1 MIAFGQSAVR
11 ILGGARRMVGII
23 GKKIGMTQ
31 VFNEDGIVTA
41 VTVVEVQPMVVSQI
55 KTVAVD
61 GYNAIQVATGDVK
74 DKHVNKPMKGH
85 FNKAGIPFK
94 KLLKEFR
101 VENTAEFTIGQ
112 TIGADIFENG
122 TKIDVI
128 GTSKGKGTTGP
139 IRRHNQS
146 RGPETHGSKYHR
158 GGGSIGAASYPA
170 RVFKGMPMAGRMG
183 NEQVTVQNL
192 EVVKVDAERNLML
205 IKGAVPG
212 PKNGRIV
219 IKKAIKASK

>member
-1 MIAFGQSAVR
+1 
-11 ILGGARRMVGII
+11 MVGII

-41 VTVVEVQPMVVSQI
+41 VTVVEVTPMVVTQI
-55 KTVAVD
+55 KTVETD

-74 DKHVNKPMKGH
+74 DKHVNKPMRGH
-85 FNKAGIPFK
+85 FNKAGVSFK

-101 VENTAEFTIGQ
+101 VDNPAEFKVGQ
-112 TIGADIFENG
+112 TITADLFTDG
-122 TKIDVI
+122 QKIDVT

-139 IRRHNQS
+139 IRRYNQS

-192 EVVKVDAERNLML
+192 EIVKLDVERNLLL

-212 PKNGRIV
+212 PKKGRIT
-219 IKKAIKASK
+219 IRKAIKVNK

>member
-1 MIAFGQSAVR
+1 
-11 ILGGARRMVGII
+11 MVGII

-41 VTVVEVQPMVVSQI
+41 VTVVEVTPMVVTQI
-55 KTVAVD
+55 KTVETD

-74 DKHVNKPMKGH
+74 DKHVNKPMRGH
-85 FNKAGIPFK
+85 FNKAGVSFK

-101 VENTAEFTIGQ
+101 VDNPTEFKVGQ
-112 TIGADIFENG
+112 TITADLFTDG
-122 TKIDVI
+122 QKIDVT

-139 IRRHNQS
+139 IRRYNQS

-183 NEQVTVQNL
+183 NEQV
-192 EVVKVDAERNLML
+192 K
-205 IKGAVPG
+205 I
-212 PKNGRIV
+212 GRAHV
-219 IKKAIKASK
+219 

>member
-1 MIAFGQSAVR
+1 
-11 ILGGARRMVGII
+11 MVGII

-41 VTVVEVQPMVVSQI
+41 VTVVEVTPMVVTQI
-55 KTVAVD
+55 KTVETD

-85 FNKAGIPFK
+85 FNKAGVSFK

-101 VENTAEFTIGQ
+101 VDNPAEFKVGQ
-112 TIGADIFENG
+112 TITADLFTDG
-122 TKIDVI
+122 QKIDVT

-139 IRRHNQS
+139 IRRYNQS

-192 EVVKVDAERNLML
+192 EIVKLDVERNLLL

-212 PKNGRIV
+212 PKKGRIT
-219 IKKAIKASK
+219 IRKAIKVNK

>member
-1 MIAFGQSAVR
+1 
-11 ILGGARRMVGII
+11 MVGII

-31 VFNEDGIVTA
+31 VFNEEGIVTA
-41 VTVVEVQPMVVSQI
+41 VTVVEVTPMVVTQI
-55 KTVAVD
+55 KTVETD

-74 DKHVNKPMKGH
+74 DKHVNKPMRGH
-85 FNKAGIPFK
+85 FNKAGVSFK

-101 VENTAEFTIGQ
+101 VDNPAEFKVGQ
-112 TIGADIFENG
+112 TITADLFTDG
-122 TKIDVI
+122 QKIDVT

-139 IRRHNQS
+139 IRRYNQS

-192 EVVKVDAERNLML
+192 EIVKLDVERNLLL

-212 PKNGRIV
+212 PKKGRIT
-219 IKKAIKASK
+219 IRKAIKVNK

>member
-1 MIAFGQSAVR
+1 
-11 ILGGARRMVGII
+11 MVGII

-31 VFNEDGIVTA
+31 VFNEEGIVTP
-41 VTVVEVQPMVVSQI
+41 VTVVEVTPMVVTQI
-55 KTVAVD
+55 KTVETD
-61 GYNAIQVATGDVK
+61 GYNAIQVASGDVK
-74 DKHVNKPMKGH
+74 TKHVNKPLKGH
-85 FNKAGIPFK
+85 FDKANVAYK
-94 KLLKEFR
+94 KTLKEFR
-101 VENTAEFTIGQ
+101 VENPAEFTVGQ
-112 TIGADIFENG
+112 EIKADIFENG
-122 TKIDVI
+122 QIIDVT

-192 EVVKVDAERNLML
+192 EVIRVDAERNLL
-205 IKGAVPG
+205 LVKGAVPG
-212 PKNGRIV
+212 PKTGQV
-219 IKKAIKASK
+219 IISKAVKATK

>member
-1 MIAFGQSAVR
+1 
-11 ILGGARRMVGII
+11 MVGII

-31 VFNEDGIVTA
+31 VFNEEGIVTP
-41 VTVVEVQPMVVSQI
+41 VTVVEVTPMVVTQI
-55 KTVAVD
+55 KTVETD
-61 GYNAIQVATGDVK
+61 GYNAIQVASGDVK
-74 DKHVNKPMKGH
+74 TKHVNKPLKGH
-85 FNKAGIPFK
+85 FDKANVAYK
-94 KLLKEFR
+94 RTLKEFR
-101 VENTAEFTIGQ
+101 VENPAEFTVGQ
-112 TIGADIFENG
+112 EIKADIFENG
-122 TKIDVI
+122 QIIDVT

-192 EVVKVDAERNLML
+192 EVIRVDAERNLL
-205 IKGAVPG
+205 LVKGAVPG
-212 PKNGRIV
+212 PKTGQV
-219 IKKAIKASK
+219 IISKAVKATK

>member
-1 MIAFGQSAVR
+1 
-11 ILGGARRMVGII
+11 MVGII
-23 GKKIGMTQ
+23 GTKIGMTQ
-31 VFNEDGIVTA
+31 VFNEEGIVTA
-41 VTVVEVQPMVVSQI
+41 VTVIEVTPMVIVQI
-55 KTVAVD
+55 KTVQTD

-85 FNKAGIPFK
+85 FNKAGVPFK

-101 VENTAEFTIGQ
+101 VDNPSEFTVGQ
-112 TIGADIFENG
+112 VITADLFTDG
-122 TKIDVI
+122 QKIDVI

-139 IRRHNQS
+139 IRRYNQS

-192 EVVKVDAERNLML
+192 EVVKVDAERNLL
-205 IKGAVPG
+205 LVKGAVPG
-212 PKNGRIV
+212 PKKGRIT
-219 IKKAIKASK
+219 IRKAIKASN

>member
-1 MIAFGQSAVR
+1 MIALGQSAVR

-55 KTVAVD
+55 KTVATD

>member
-1 MIAFGQSAVR
+1 
-11 ILGGARRMVGII
+11 MVGII

-41 VTVVEVQPMVVSQI
+41 VTVVEVTPMVVTQI
-55 KTVAVD
+55 KTVETD
-61 GYNAIQVATGDVK
+61 GYNAIQVGTGDVK
-74 DKHVNKPMKGH
+74 DKHVNKPMRGH
-85 FNKAGIPFK
+85 FNKAGVSFK

-101 VENTAEFTIGQ
+101 VDNPAEFKVGQ
-112 TIGADIFENG
+112 SITADLFTDG
-122 TKIDVI
+122 QKIDVT

-139 IRRHNQS
+139 IRRYNQS

-192 EVVKVDAERNLML
+192 EIVKIDVERNLLL

-212 PKNGRIV
+212 PKKGRIT
-219 IKKAIKASK
+219 IRKAIKVNK

>member
-1 MIAFGQSAVR
+1 
-11 ILGGARRMVGII
+11 MVGII

-41 VTVVEVQPMVVSQI
+41 VTVVEVTPMVVTQI
-55 KTVAVD
+55 KTVETD

-74 DKHVNKPMKGH
+74 DKHVNKPMRGH
-85 FNKAGIPFK
+85 FNKAGVSFK

-101 VENTAEFTIGQ
+101 VDNPSEFKVGQ
-112 TIGADIFENG
+112 TITADLFTDG
-122 TKIDVI
+122 QKIDVT

-139 IRRHNQS
+139 IRRYNQS

-192 EVVKVDAERNLML
+192 EIVKLDVERNLLL

-212 PKNGRIV
+212 PKKGRIT
-219 IKKAIKASK
+219 IRKAIKVNK

>member
-1 MIAFGQSAVR
+1 
-11 ILGGARRMVGII
+11 
-23 GKKIGMTQ
+23 MTQ
-31 VFNEDGIVTA
+31 VFNEEGIVTA
-41 VTVVEVQPMVVSQI
+41 VTVVEVTPMVVAQI
-55 KTVAVD
+55 KTVKTD
-61 GYNAIQVATGDVK
+61 GYNAIQVASGDVK
-74 DKHVNKPMKGH
+74 EKHVNKPMKGH

-101 VENTAEFTIGQ
+101 VDNPAEFKIGQ
-112 TIGADIFENG
+112 TITADIFTDG
-122 TKIDVI
+122 QKIDVT

-139 IRRHNQS
+139 IRRYNQS

-183 NEQVTVQNL
+183 NEQVTVLNL
-192 EVVKVDAERNLML
+192 EVVKVDAERNLLL

-212 PKNGRIV
+212 PKKGRIT
-219 IKKAIKASK
+219 IRKAIKAVK

>member
-1 MIAFGQSAVR
+1 
-11 ILGGARRMVGII
+11 MVGII

-41 VTVVEVQPMVVSQI
+41 VTVVEVTPMVVTQI
-55 KTVAVD
+55 KTVETD
-61 GYNAIQVATGDVK
+61 GYNAIQVASGDVK

-85 FNKAGIPFK
+85 FNKAGVSFK

-101 VENTAEFTIGQ
+101 VDNPAEFKVGQ
-112 TIGADIFENG
+112 TITADLFTDG
-122 TKIDVI
+122 QKIDVT

-139 IRRHNQS
+139 IRRYNQS
-146 RGPETHGSKYHR
+146 GGPETHGSKYHR

-183 NEQVTVQNL
+183 NERVTVLNL
-192 EVVKVDAERNLML
+192 EIVKVDAERNLVL

-212 PKNGRIV
+212 PKKGRIT
-219 IKKAIKASK
+219 IRKAIKVNK

>member
-1 MIAFGQSAVR
+1 
-11 ILGGARRMVGII
+11 
-23 GKKIGMTQ
+23 MTQ

-41 VTVVEVQPMVVSQI
+41 VTVVEVTPMVVTQI
-55 KTVAVD
+55 KTVETD

-74 DKHVNKPMKGH
+74 DKHVNKPMRGH
-85 FNKAGIPFK
+85 FNKAGVSFK

-101 VENTAEFTIGQ
+101 VDNPSEFKVGQ
-112 TIGADIFENG
+112 TITADLFTDG
-122 TKIDVI
+122 QKIDVT

-139 IRRHNQS
+139 IRRYNQS

-192 EVVKVDAERNLML
+192 EIVKLDVERNLLL

-212 PKNGRIV
+212 PKKGRIT
-219 IKKAIKASK
+219 IRKAIKVNK

>member
-1 MIAFGQSAVR
+1 
-11 ILGGARRMVGII
+11 MVGII

-31 VFNEDGIVTA
+31 VFNEEGIVTA
-41 VTVVEVQPMVVSQI
+41 VTVVEVTPMVVAQI
-55 KTVAVD
+55 KTVKTD
-61 GYNAIQVATGDVK
+61 GYNAIQVASGDVK
-74 DKHVNKPMKGH
+74 EKHVNKPMKGH

-101 VENTAEFTIGQ
+101 VDNPAEFKIGQ
-112 TIGADIFENG
+112 TITADIFTDG
-122 TKIDVI
+122 QKIDVT

-139 IRRHNQS
+139 IRRYNQS

-183 NEQVTVQNL
+183 NEQVTVLNL
-192 EVVKVDAERNLML
+192 EVVKVDAERNLLL

-212 PKNGRIV
+212 PKKGRIT
-219 IKKAIKASK
+219 IRKAIKAVK

>member
-1 MIAFGQSAVR
+1 
-11 ILGGARRMVGII
+11 MVGII

-55 KTVAVD
+55 KTVATD

>member
-1 MIAFGQSAVR
+1 
-11 ILGGARRMVGII
+11 MVGII

-31 VFNEDGIVTA
+31 IFNEDGIVTP
-41 VTVVEVQPMVVSQI
+41 VTVVEVTPMVVTQI
-55 KTVAVD
+55 KTVETD
-61 GYNAIQVATGDVK
+61 GYNAIQVASGEVRT
-74 DKHVNKPMKGH
+74 KHVNKPLKGH
-85 FNKAGIPFK
+85 FDKAGVAYK
-94 KLLKEFR
+94 KTLREFR
-101 VENTAEFTIGQ
+101 VESTAEFTVGQ
-112 TIGADIFENG
+112 VIDATIFEG
-122 TKIDVI
+122 VVKVDVI
-128 GTSKGKGTTGP
+128 GTSKGKGTEGP

-192 EVVKVDAERNLML
+192 DIVKVDAERNLLL

-212 PKNGRIV
+212 PKKGRLV
-219 IKKAIKASK
+219 IKKAVKATK

>member
-1 MIAFGQSAVR
+1 
-11 ILGGARRMVGII
+11 MVGII

-41 VTVVEVQPMVVSQI
+41 VTVVEVTPMVVTQI
-55 KTVAVD
+55 KTVETD

-74 DKHVNKPMKGH
+74 DKHVNKPMRGH
-85 FNKAGIPFK
+85 FNKAGVSFK

-101 VENTAEFTIGQ
+101 VDNPSEFKVGQ
-112 TIGADIFENG
+112 TITADLFTDG
-122 TKIDVI
+122 QKIDVT

-139 IRRHNQS
+139 IRRYNQS

-192 EVVKVDAERNLML
+192 EIVKLDVERNLLL

-212 PKNGRIV
+212 PKKGRIT
-219 IKKAIKASK
+219 IRKAIKAVK

>member
-1 MIAFGQSAVR
+1 
-11 ILGGARRMVGII
+11 
-23 GKKIGMTQ
+23 MTQ

-41 VTVVEVQPMVVSQI
+41 VTVVEVTPMVVTQI
-55 KTVAVD
+55 KTVETD

-74 DKHVNKPMKGH
+74 DKHVNKPMRGH
-85 FNKAGIPFK
+85 FNKAGVSFK

-101 VENTAEFTIGQ
+101 VDNPAEFKVGQ
-112 TIGADIFENG
+112 TITADLFTDG
-122 TKIDVI
+122 QKIDVT

-139 IRRHNQS
+139 IRRYNQS

-192 EVVKVDAERNLML
+192 EIVKLDVERNLLL

-212 PKNGRIV
+212 PKKGRIT
-219 IKKAIKASK
+219 IRKAIKVNK

>member
-1 MIAFGQSAVR
+1 
-11 ILGGARRMVGII
+11 MVGII

-41 VTVVEVQPMVVSQI
+41 VTVVEVTPMVVTQI
-55 KTVAVD
+55 KTVETD

-85 FNKAGIPFK
+85 FNKAGVSFK

-101 VENTAEFTIGQ
+101 VDNPAEFKVGQ
-112 TIGADIFENG
+112 TITADLFTDG
-122 TKIDVI
+122 QKIDVT

-139 IRRHNQS
+139 IRRYNQS

-192 EVVKVDAERNLML
+192 EIVKLDVERNILL

-212 PKNGRIV
+212 PKKGRIT
-219 IKKAIKASK
+219 IRKAIKANN

>member
-1 MIAFGQSAVR
+1 
-11 ILGGARRMVGII
+11 
-23 GKKIGMTQ
+23 MTQ

-41 VTVVEVQPMVVSQI
+41 VTVVEVTPMVVTQI
-55 KTVAVD
+55 KTVETD

-85 FNKAGIPFK
+85 FNKAGVSFK

-101 VENTAEFTIGQ
+101 VDNPAEFKVGQ
-112 TIGADIFENG
+112 TITADLFTDG
-122 TKIDVI
+122 QKIDVT

-139 IRRHNQS
+139 IRRYNQS

-192 EVVKVDAERNLML
+192 EIVKLDVERNLLL

-212 PKNGRIV
+212 PKKGRIT
-219 IKKAIKASK
+219 IRKAIKVNK

>member
-1 MIAFGQSAVR
+1 
-11 ILGGARRMVGII
+11 
-23 GKKIGMTQ
+23 MTQ
-31 VFNEDGIVTA
+31 VFNEEGIVTA
-41 VTVVEVQPMVVSQI
+41 VTVVEVTPMVVAQI
-55 KTVAVD
+55 KTEKTD
-61 GYNAIQVATGDVK
+61 GYNAIQVASGDVK

-101 VENTAEFTIGQ
+101 VDNPSEFQVGQ
-112 TIGADIFENG
+112 AITADIFTDG
-122 TKIDVI
+122 QKIDVT

-139 IRRHNQS
+139 IRRYNQS

-183 NEQVTVQNL
+183 NEQVTVLNL
-192 EVVKVDAERNLML
+192 EVVKVDAERNLLL

-212 PKNGRIV
+212 PKKGRIT
-219 IKKAIKASK
+219 IRKAIKAVK

>member
-1 MIAFGQSAVR
+1 
-11 ILGGARRMVGII
+11 MVGII

-31 VFNEDGIVTA
+31 VFNEEGIVTA
-41 VTVVEVQPMVVSQI
+41 VTVVEVTPMVVAQI
-55 KTVAVD
+55 KTEKTD
-61 GYNAIQVATGDVK
+61 GYNAIQVASGDVK

-101 VENTAEFTIGQ
+101 VDNPSEFQVGQ
-112 TIGADIFENG
+112 AITADIFTDG
-122 TKIDVI
+122 QKIDVT

-139 IRRHNQS
+139 IRRYNQS

-183 NEQVTVQNL
+183 NEQVTVLNL
-192 EVVKVDAERNLML
+192 EVVKVDAERNLLL

-212 PKNGRIV
+212 PKKGRIT
-219 IKKAIKASK
+219 IRKAIKAVK